1 MRDGRDMSS
10 SSVYPWSH
18 SGDFTDLSQ
27 AVGIQVNLCVE
38 GEDSY
43 TETDLNILKS

>member
-1 MRDGRDMSS
+1 MSS

-27 AVGIQVNLCVE
+27 AVGIQVNLCIEGVE

>member
-1 MRDGRDMSS
+1 MRDGRDMS

-27 AVGIQVNLCVE
+27 AVGIHTCA
-38 GEDSY
+38 
-43 TETDLNILKS
+43 